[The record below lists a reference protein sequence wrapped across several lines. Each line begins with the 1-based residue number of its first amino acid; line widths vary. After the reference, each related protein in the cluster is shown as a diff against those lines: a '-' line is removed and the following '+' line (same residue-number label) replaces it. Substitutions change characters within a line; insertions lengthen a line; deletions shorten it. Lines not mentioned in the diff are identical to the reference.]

1 MPITI
6 HTDSGHNHRFP
17 LFLNN
22 APDANNVAISH
33 WFDIPQPISSVR
45 NTSNR
50 LSFLTLQ
57 ILNPDNTP
65 VVWTSMAIWFSVSTP
80 LGDFAMKKTPISRLP
95 DPSYYDK
102 RIGQED
108 IEDILY
114 HP

>member
-6 HTDSGHNHRFP
+6 HTDSGHNHRYP

-22 APDANNVAISH
+22 AKDANDARIAH
-33 WFDIPQPISSVR
+33 WFDRPVPISSVR
-45 NTSNR
+45 NTTNR
-50 LSFLTLQ
+50 LSHLTLQ

-65 VVWTSMAIWFSVSTP
+65 VVWTNMAIWLCVSTP
-80 LGDFAMKKTPISRLP
+80 LGDFPMKKTPISRLP

-108 IEDILY
+108 VEDILY
-114 HP
+114 YP